1 MLRFSN
7 EYPQSIT
14 IQNHRFNLD
23 IFVHTFF
30 PTTKPKL
37 MKILRMM
44 EMFDDDNRLI
54 PVCRW
59 LLTMMEEDITFY
71 RLHSYKRE
79 CKQLEQNILQVRIFI
94 GA

>member
-1 MLRFSN
+1 MLMFSN
-7 EYPQSIT
+7 EYPQSII
-14 IQNHRFNLD
+14 IQNHRLNLD

-44 EMFDDDNRLI
+44 EEFDEDNRLI
-54 PVCRW
+54 SVCKW
-59 LLTMMEEDITFY
+59 LLTMMQEDLTFY

-79 CKQLEQNILQVRIFI
+79 YKQLEQNILQVRIFI